1 MRIEDITAEALA
13 KASKDD
19 LYQLRLRFIQF
30 YGKHF
35 EDKNAQLIGI
45 IKRSD
50 LLEKYKL
57 LLKEIHGRGL
67 KISRETALDRS
78 VFRKAM
84 FGLD

>member
-30 YGKHF
+30 FGKHF
-35 EDKNAQLIGI
+35 EGKDAQLIGV

-50 LLEKYKL
+50 LLERYRL
-57 LLKEIHGRGL
+57 LLKSL
-67 KISRETALDRS
+67 A
-78 VFRKAM
+78 
-84 FGLD
+84 